1 MGLFGKSKEEPSGTV
16 HAYRGGL
23 RNAFDWTWD
32 KDTNEVRIGVIVEQM
47 DGPFK
52 KKKLQQVSC
61 GKAGSPK
68 EAKGL
73 AQSWVDSHPDAE
85 ALVD

>member
-1 MGLFGKSKEEPSGTV
+1 MALFGRGSDEPKGTI
-16 HAYRGGL
+16 HAYRSGS

-32 KDTNEVRIGVIVEQM
+32 KGTNEVRIGVIVEQM

-52 KKKLQQVSC
+52 KKKLQQVLC
-61 GKAGSPK
+61 GKAISPK
-68 EAKGL
+68 EAKDI
-73 AQSWVDSHPDAE
+73 AQCWVNSHPDAE